1 MLSTTIVSKVITYT
15 ATVKYTTFNTLLDPC
30 AFLQSTLAEDV
41 VKDLGLSAVYLLSC
55 ALVSVSVV
63 SNQNLYTF
71 SVVILI

>member
-30 AFLQSTLAEDV
+30 AYLQDNLAEDV
-41 VKDLGLSAVYLLSC
+41 VKDIGLSAGYLLSC
-55 ALVSVSVV
+55 ALVSVSTV

-71 SVVILI
+71 SVTVLV